1 MRLSLV
7 YPRVVPYAQ
16 RRAGG
21 VIVRTNIS
29 DVTFSGL
36 RARNVS
42 TTRAV
47 SAGVAEATATAAADA
62 EKLLQSTA
70 TKHLPRPIFPW
81 RHEEDLL
88 PRFIPGTPEYLKDL
102 RVPSTFR
109 SITAGC
115 FLNVPWYQLLLS
127 GNAAWEEDIAHS
139 TSWAFAQA
147 VAGVV
152 SDVYKVPLADIALDD
167 KVHFQFPPPEAEG
180 GPVVEEE
187 GDKKTDSS
195 ASESMLARSLRNLFT
210 SAHESGKHQL
220 QIRLEMQP
228 KSTKFY
234 SLFALPFVSRAAV
247 EKDPKLLENTYR
259 NMALMRTSPR
269 EGFQN
274 VIEAVERDSKRD
286 GKLSTTIEV
295 QVLVECDEIFQV
307 VDLDTGVVLQG
318 HEDGLVR
325 SVVHLVRMEKTVE
338 TYDNDEFPYFPDVRQ
353 GNWQITDIDD
363 LLGPK
368 KWYLI

>member
-1 MRLSLV
+1 MHFDIRMRLYRV
-7 YPRVVPYAQ
+7 YPRLVLYSQ
-16 RRAGG
+16 RRAGL
-21 VIVRTNIS
+21 VNIS
-29 DVTFSGL
+29 DVIFAG
-36 RARNVS
+36 RRNVS
-42 TTRAV
+42 ST
-47 SAGVAEATATAAADA
+47 SAGAGAAAAADSTAAADA

-70 TKHLPRPIFPW
+70 IKHLPRPIFPW
-81 RHEEDLL
+81 RHEEELL
-88 PRFIPGTPEYLKDL
+88 PRFIPGTPEYLKDI
-102 RVPSTFR
+102 RVPGSFR
-109 SITAGC
+109 AITAFC

-127 GNAAWEEDIAHS
+127 GNAVWEEDIAHS

-147 VAGVV
+147 VAGIV
-152 SDVYKVPLADIALDD
+152 SNVYKVPLSEIALDD
-167 KVHFQFPPPEAEG
+167 KVNFQFPPE
-180 GPVVEEE
+180 GPVQE
-187 GDKKTDSS
+187 GDKERYCPEI
-195 ASESMLARSLRNLFT
+195 ESMLDRPLRNLFK

-220 QIRLEMQP
+220 RIRLEMQP
-228 KSTKFY
+228 KSTKFH

-247 EKDPKLLENTYR
+247 EKDPSVLEKTYR
-259 NMALMRTSPR
+259 NMALMRTHPQ
-269 EGFQN
+269 EAFQN
-274 VIEAVERDSKRD
+274 VFRAVEKDSKRD

-307 VDLDTGVVLQG
+307 VDPSTGVVLQG

-338 TYDNDEFPYFPDVRQ
+338 TYDNDTKFPYFPDVRQ